1 MQVFRTSGLI
11 ENVGQIA
18 HEIAF
23 QINHQRRPDRGNLTP
38 IQLLGLD
45 KAGRESINRL
55 YKDRTVHAEIPG
67 LSPLY
72 VNDTVRLLKMT
83 RKEQEQNKIKGFA
96 PKWTKRLYTVIRK
109 TALRK
114 NEFAYRYDIG
124 LPDTYYRHELLKV
137 RDPVDTEVPD
147 GYVRYKEVVYGGYD
161 PADDEEWQHSDAD

>member
-38 IQLLGLD
+38 IQLLGLN
-45 KAGRESINRL
+45 KAGRESINKL

-67 LSPLY
+67 LPPLY

-83 RKEQEQNKIKGFA
+83 RKEQETNAVKGFA
-96 PKWTKRLYTVIRK
+96 PSVST
-109 TALRK
+109 
-114 NEFAYRYDIG
+114 
-124 LPDTYYRHELLKV
+124 
-137 RDPVDTEVPD
+137 
-147 GYVRYKEVVYGGYD
+147 
-161 PADDEEWQHSDAD
+161 Q